1 MDSRLRGN
9 DGEFC
14 GNDGEFC
21 GNGGGDLCGNDGEF
35 CGNGGEIFAGMAGTH
50 SSFPGSCVG
59 MHTWINV
66 NSPQKL
72 RFRPA
77 EQAIASLIIH
87 FVSLQSCPYAHA
99 LANRINGGVK
109 NP

>member
-1 MDSRLRGN
+1 
-9 DGEFC
+9 
-14 GNDGEFC
+14 
-21 GNGGGDLCGNDGEF
+21 
-35 CGNGGEIFAGMAGTH
+35 MAGKPLREWWEPIPRSYAGAWECIPEST
-50 SSFPGSCVG
+50 F
-59 MHTWINV
+59 
-66 NSPQKL
+66 SPQKL

-87 FVSLQSCPYAHA
+87 FVSLHSCPYAHA